1 MDFLLTKL
9 MDIKLS
15 MLPKLMVIKNK
26 QPVTLLSQINTAASS
41 NFILYLRIYG
51 GVQNIHLNCLYQDVV
66 NYMHAQGWLDT
77 KLNSDW

>member
-1 MDFLLTKL
+1 MDFQLTKL
-9 MDIKLS
+9 MVIKLF
-15 MLPKLMVIKNK
+15 MLQKSMVIKNK
-26 QPVTLLSQINTAASS
+26 QHVTLQSLINIAASS
-41 NFILYLRIYG
+41 NLFFYFRIYG